1 MKIELVARVFGAQ
14 HIDVA
19 RQTSRR
25 ANLEKD
31 VVVGGRKLCESRA
44 DDSHAVHRGRPGA
57 TDCHQDDRTRP
68 YSRWCLSCTS
78 SRPCPCSLSLFL
90 SQFQSQ
96 LPQFQSRSLSVLSQL
111 PLSQSYSQFLSMLL
125 FHFSA
130 AMAAVA
136 AADQLLVFGV
146 KNVIANKS
154 PDALGLVDGDT
165 TTVAITTPPP

>member
-1 MKIELVARVFGAQ
+1 MLSTAADQARLTATKMIVPDPTVDGAFPAP
-14 HIDVA
+14 VP
-19 RQTSRR
+19 
-25 ANLEKD
+25 
-31 VVVGGRKLCESRA
+31 VPVPV
-44 DDSHAVHRGRPGA
+44 
-57 TDCHQDDRTRP
+57 
-68 YSRWCLSCTS
+68 
-78 SRPCPCSLSLFL
+78 PCPCSLSLFL